1 MPRPATK
8 PADGSP
14 GNSSDAYARIMR
26 APIVGDLAK
35 RAGLP
40 RPVELERYR
49 PGAPVIEGT
58 VLLGSTAAGALT
70 RALVHTLA
78 EIGAPTAIRQDD
90 SATATAAADAGL
102 RCVSAQQYS
111 VGGGEG
117 YKALILDA
125 SGIAHSADLV
135 ELHRFFHPSV
145 RSLERN
151 GRVIVLGTPPTATV
165 SAREHSAQRA
175 LEGFT
180 RALGKELGRRGA
192 TVQLVYVEAGAE
204 NGLDSTVR
212 FLLSPRSAYVSGQ
225 VIRLTLPP
233 AQGSDE
239 AMAAIDW
246 DRPLADRTALVTG
259 AARGIGA
266 AIAEVLAR
274 DGARVVGLD
283 VAAAGA
289 DLRALMARLGGEALE
304 LDITAAEAPAAIAAH
319 FGGGLDVLVHNAG
332 VTRDNTLA
340 KMPVD
345 RWSTLLEINLSSE
358 ERINEEL
365 LARNKLRRNG
375 RVVCVSSIAGLA
387 GNAGQTNYSAS
398 KAGVVGMVSAAA
410 PLLANEHGASINA
423 VAPGFIETQMTASM
437 PFAIREA
444 GRRMNSLL
452 QGGLPVDVAET
463 IAWLASAASG
473 TLNGN
478 VVRVCGQSL
487 LGA

>member
-1 MPRPATK
+1 
-8 PADGSP
+8 
-14 GNSSDAYARIMR
+14 MR
-26 APIVGDLAK
+26 APIVGGLAK

-49 PGAPVIEGT
+49 LGAPVIGGT
-58 VLLGSTAAGALT
+58 VLLGAAAAGAVT
-70 RALVHTLA
+70 RALARTLA
-78 EIGAPTAIRQDD
+78 EIGAHTEIPQDD
-90 SATATAAADAGL
+90 SATAAEAARAGL
-102 RCVSAQQYS
+102 KGAGAQQRS
-111 VGGGEG
+111 AGGERF
-117 YKALILDA
+117 KALLFDA
-125 SGIAHSADLV
+125 SAIGDSADLV
-135 ELHRFFHPSV
+135 ELHHFFHPRL

-151 GRVIVLGTPPTATV
+151 GRVIVFGTPPGLTA
-165 SAREHSAQRA
+165 SAREHAAQRA

-192 TVQLVYVEAGAE
+192 TVQLLYVQAGAE
-204 NGLDSTVR
+204 GGLDSTVR

-225 VIRLTLPP
+225 VIHLTPP
-233 AQGSDE
+233 PDQGLVE
-239 AMAAIDW
+239 TTAVIDW
-246 DRPLADRTALVTG
+246 DRPLAGSTALVTG

-266 AIAEVLAR
+266 AIADVLAR
-274 DGARVVGLD
+274 DGAHVVGLD

-289 DLRALMARLGGEALE
+289 DLRALMARLDGEALE
-304 LDITAAEAPAAIAAH
+304 LDITAADAPAAIAAH
-319 FGGGLDVLVHNAG
+319 FGEGLDVLVHNAG

-340 KMPVD
+340 KMPAD

-365 LARNKLRRNG
+365 LARSKLRRNA
-375 RVVCVSSIAGLA
+375 RIVCVSSVAGLA
-387 GNAGQTNYSAS
+387 GNAGQTNYSTS

-410 PLLANEHGASINA
+410 PRLAEQHGATINA
-423 VAPGFIETQMTASM
+423 VAPGFIETQMTAGM

-463 IAWLASAASG
+463 IAWLASPASG
-473 TLNGN
+473 ALNGN